1 MRKIAFATLLL
12 TGTALAHSA
21 NAATFTSDHCTGN
34 CGPQATGF
42 ATITGTQVGT
52 GVVDITIN
60 LLNGNGIVDTGLHA
74 FTFNLIGNPTVTFS
88 NFSSPL
94 FDVVNS
100 ATNTVGATSI
110 HQDGFGDFEYAL
122 DYTGGSGASN
132 PFSGPLSFRLTGTG
146 LTLASFAELSSGG
159 SPSAYLT
166 LDIISGTTGKTGA
179 VDCCDVGI
187 TPFGINAVPGPIA
200 GAGLPGL
207 LAACFALFG
216 LNRRRRRN
224 NGTT

>member
-1 MRKIAFATLLL
+1 V
-12 TGTALAHSA
+12 
-21 NAATFTSDHCTGN
+21 GN
-34 CGPQATGF
+34 
-42 ATITGTQVGT
+42 
-52 GVVDITIN
+52 GVVDITIT

-88 NFSSPL
+88 NFTSPL
-94 FDVVNS
+94 FDVVGS
-100 ATNTVGATSI
+100 ATNTVGASSI

-132 PFSGPLSFRLTGTG
+132 PFGGSLSFRLTGTN

-166 LDIISGTTGKTGA
+166 LDIISGTTRNTGA
-179 VDCCDVGI
+179 VDCCDVGV
-187 TPFGINAVPGPIA
+187 TPFGVNAVPGPIA

-207 LAACFALFG
+207 LAACFGLFG
-216 LNRRRRRN
+216 LNRRRRRL
-224 NGTT
+224 NGTL